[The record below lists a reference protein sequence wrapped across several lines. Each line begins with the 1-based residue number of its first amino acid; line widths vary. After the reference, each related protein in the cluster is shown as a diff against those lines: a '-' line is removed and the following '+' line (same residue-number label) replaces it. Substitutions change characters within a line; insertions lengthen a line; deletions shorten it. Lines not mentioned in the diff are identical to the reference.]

1 MSYEWRYLCCKTTL
15 TNQDVVFLLYC
26 DNMKPLKGKK
36 KIYLFLSKLCLNFAN
51 TFVMILQ

>member
-36 KIYLFLSKLCLNFAN
+36 KNLFI
-51 TFVMILQ
+51 FVKTVSEFC